1 MELETEHLGNEGTPS
16 APGLICSAYTSSS
29 VLDPRAT
36 SLVDCGDLATIVS
49 SRGSLSDEQKYQILT
64 SKPTTLKKYPKN
76 SQKRCFQPK
85 WTENYP

>member
-16 APGLICSAYTSSS
+16 SPEAPGLVCSARTCSS
-29 VLDPRAT
+29 VLDCSDSRGT
-36 SLVDCGDLATIVS
+36 SLVDCGDLATAVS

-85 WTENYP
+85 